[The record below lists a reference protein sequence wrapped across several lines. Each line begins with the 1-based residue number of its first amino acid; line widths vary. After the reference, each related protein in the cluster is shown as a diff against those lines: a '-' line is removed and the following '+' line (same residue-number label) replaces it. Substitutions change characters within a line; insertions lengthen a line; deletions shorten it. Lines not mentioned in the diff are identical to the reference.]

1 MAMSNVGRVDRVNL
15 RDHVSHALRASII
28 SGELE
33 PGVVYSAPSLGARF
47 GVSATPVREAMQDL
61 VRENLVEIVRNKGF
75 RVTEISEQD
84 LDEIT
89 HLRLLIEPP
98 VVRAVTPSIPNE
110 DFPGLREMAQAIVGW
125 AAVGDL
131 VEYTEADRQ
140 FHLELLSY
148 AHNTRMWNL
157 VSDLRAH
164 TRLYGLSSMLER
176 GELEDTARE
185 HLTILDTIES
195 RDESAVESVMRE
207 HIVKTRG
214 RWAKP
219 AEEGTDSQ

>member
-1 MAMSNVGRVDRVNL
+1 MSNISRVDRVNL
-15 RDHVSHALRASII
+15 RDRVAHALRASII

-47 GVSATPVREAMQDL
+47 GISATPVREAMQDL
-61 VRENLVEIVRNKGF
+61 ARENLVEIVRNRGF
-75 RVTEISEQD
+75 RVTEISEKD

-89 HLRLLIEPP
+89 QLRLLIEPP
-98 VVRAVTPSIPNE
+98 VVRAVTPSIPDE
-110 DFPGLREMAQAIVGW
+110 DLSRLRGMAQAIVDW
-125 AAVGDL
+125 AAAGDL

-148 AHNTRMWNL
+148 ADNTRMREL

-164 TRLYGLSSMLER
+164 TRLYGLASMLER
-176 GELEDTARE
+176 GELEGAARE
-185 HLTILDTIES
+185 HLTIVDTIES

-207 HIVKTRG
+207 HISQTRG

-219 AEEGTDSQ
+219 ADGGPNPR